1 MLKNYL
7 KVAWRN
13 LFRNKF
19 FSIINI
25 SGLALGMAC
34 SILIISWV
42 QNELSIDG
50 YHKNGKNLYA
60 IIERQYYDNKV
71 TGQYNVPGV
80 LANEMKKVFPEVEYA
95 TGMEDNSQNT
105 FQVGEKILKLNG
117 GFADSDVFKMFSYKL
132 LEGKA
137 PTALNNPSSIA
148 ISRKMAEDFFGSTQA
163 AIGKSIRYENK
174 QNFNIT
180 AVFENLPENSSI
192 KFEYLINWFQ
202 YLKENDWAKQWG
214 NNGPLAYIQLRPDA
228 NAEAFDKKIAHFM
241 DAYNKE
247 QTKAFHEQLGI
258 QKFDEVYLH
267 SDLKDGKVSG
277 GRIEYVRLFSVVAVF
292 ILLIACINFM
302 NLTTARS
309 VKRSREIGIRK
320 VVGAVRPVLI
330 RQFIGEAILLTFLAV
345 AIATVLVLVLL
356 PVFNQI
362 TEKQIAYPFADFGF
376 WAWLILLTVIT
387 GAIAGS
393 YPALFLSSFNPVV
406 VLKGTLKLSTGS
418 AWFRKGLVVFQ
429 FWMSIVLIIGTIIV
443 SKQVNF
449 ILKKDLGYNRENLL
463 YVPIEGDLPAK
474 YEAFKN
480 EALNMPGIKE
490 VTRSTN
496 SPTNFGSSTI
506 GVNWDNKDPN
516 LNVMFTQIGVGYD
529 FTKTLGLKVIQG
541 RDFSP
546 AYGTDTINYLINE
559 TALSRL
565 NYKDPIGRNFTMWGR
580 KGKIVGILKDFH
592 FRSLHEP
599 IYPLIVRLREK
610 EDYGS
615 ILIRTKAG
623 QTKEAIASIEKL
635 CKELNPKFTVSY
647 QFSDQEYK
655 KQYQNEQVISKLS
668 DAFAGLAIFISCLGL
683 LGLAM
688 FTAEQRTRE
697 IGIRKVLGASVG
709 SLFTLL
715 SQEFIVLVLIALVI
729 ASPVAWWVMS
739 RWLTTQYHY
748 HMETAWWWIFLLAGV
763 VAIVITLITVS
774 FQSAKVALTNPIKS
788 LRSE

>member
-1 MLKNYL
+1 MIKNYL

-34 SILIISWV
+34 SILIILWV
-42 QNELSIDG
+42 QNELNMDG
-50 YHKNGKNLYA
+50 FHQNGKNIY
-60 IIERQYYDNKV
+60 IVIERQYYDNKV

-80 LANEMKKVFPEVEYA
+80 LANEMKKVFPEVQYA
-95 TGMEDNSQNT
+95 TGMDQGDENT
-105 FQVGEKILKLNG
+105 FQVGEKILKIKG
-117 GFADSDVFKMFSYKL
+117 VAADSDFFKIFSYKL
-132 LEGKA
+132 LAGK
-137 PTALNNPSSIA
+137 PQNALNNPSSIA
-148 ISRKMAEDFFGSTQA
+148 ISRKMAEDFFGSPEA
-163 AIGKSIRYENK
+163 AMGKSIRYENK

-180 AVFENLPENSSI
+180 AVFDNVPNNSSV
-192 KFEYLINWFQ
+192 KFDYVLNWFQ

-214 NNGPLAYIQLRPDA
+214 NNGPIAYVLLRPDA
-228 NAEAFDKKIAHFM
+228 DPKAFDKKIAHFM

-247 QTKAFHEQLGI
+247 QTAAFREQLGI
-258 QKFDEVYLH
+258 QKFTDVYLH
-267 SDLKDGKVSG
+267 SDLTDGKVSG

-309 VKRSREIGIRK
+309 IKRSREIGIRK

-345 AIATVLVLVLL
+345 AIAIILVMVLL

-362 TEKQIAYPFADFGF
+362 TEKQIAYPFADFSF
-376 WAWLILLTVIT
+376 WVWLILLTVIT
-387 GAIAGS
+387 GALAGS

-429 FWMSIVLIIGTIIV
+429 FAMSVFLIIGTIVI
-443 SKQVNF
+443 SKQVNY
-449 ILKKDLGYNRENLL
+449 IQTKDLGYNRENLL
-463 YVPIEGDLPAK
+463 YVPIEGDLPAN

-529 FTKTLGLKVIQG
+529 FTKTLGLKIVQG

-546 AYGTDTINYLINE
+546 AYGTDTSNYLINE

-565 NYKDPIGRNFTMWGR
+565 NYKDPIGRNFTMWGK

-592 FRSLHEP
+592 FKSLHEP

-610 EDYGS
+610 ENYGS

-655 KQYQNEQVISKLS
+655 KLYQNEQVVSKLS
-668 DAFAGLAIFISCLGL
+668 DAFSGLAIFISCLGL

-715 SQEFIVLVLIALVI
+715 SREFIILVVIALVA
-729 ASPVAWWVMS
+729 ASPFAWWFMNK
-739 RWLTTQYHY
+739 WLTTQYHY

-763 VAIVITLITVS
+763 VAIMITLITVS